1 MADMDDSVEKGG
13 ERGARPRRRPRQEIA
28 AEAVE
33 QARGA
38 TPIPKS
44 SIEDWFGEAESA
56 ISRNPLLAVTVAGAV
71 GFAIAT
77 RLMRRH

>member
-1 MADMDDSVEKGG
+1 MIWRIRAIEK
-13 ERGARPRRRPRQEIA
+13 AQEIA
-28 AEAVE
+28 AEAIG

-38 TPIPKS
+38 TPTLKS
-44 SIEDWFGEAESA
+44 SIEDWFADAEST

-77 RLMRRH
+77 ALMRGR

>member
-1 MADMDDSVEKGG
+1 MADTAIEK
-13 ERGARPRRRPRQEIA
+13 AQEIA
-28 AEAVE
+28 AEAIG

-38 TPIPKS
+38 TPTLKS
-44 SIEDWFGEAESA
+44 SIEDWFADAEST

-77 RLMRRH
+77 ALMRGR

>member
-1 MADMDDSVEKGG
+1 MADTDDIVEK
-13 ERGARPRRRPRQEIA
+13 AQEIA
-28 AEAVE
+28 AVAVG

-38 TPIPKS
+38 TPATPTLKS
-44 SIEDWFGEAESA
+44 SIDDWFVEAESA

-77 RLMRRH
+77 TLLMRRR